1 MSTVVGPQTPPPPA
15 EQDDPWRIGWRYVRR
30 EGPDGQVKV
39 ERVPLRQED
48 LLYPE
53 EEDFIVENPAH
64 EDICAYLRGALFQHL
79 TGQAGVVVLHDCR
92 VDWGAAGVQP
102 LGPDFSVFDNV
113 HVPWD
118 HNRGTFHVAALGAR
132 PLLVVEVTSPTTRDV
147 DLDEKVDLYF
157 RANIPFYAIVDPRPH
172 PTGGR
177 EVRLIGYRMDTRNHQ
192 GYFRAPP
199 DDHGRLWLETIRL
212 WLSGEGEY
220 VVCFNERGER
230 LIDLP
235 DALRAVEAAT
245 LRAETAEARATA
257 AEVRAK
263 ELEAEMQRF
272 RGEAKGGPPNPAAP

>member
-30 EGPDGQVKV
+30 EGPDGQMKV
-39 ERVPLRQED
+39 ERVPLHQED
-48 LLYPE
+48 LLHPE

-64 EDICAYLRGALFQHL
+64 DDICAYLRGALLQHL
-79 TGQAGVVVLHDCR
+79 AGKSGMVVLHDCR
-92 VDWGAAGVQP
+92 VDWGVAGVQP
-102 LGPDFSVFDNV
+102 LCPDFSVFGNV

-118 HNRGTFHVAALGAR
+118 RNRGTFEVAALGAR
-132 PLLVVEVTSPTTRDV
+132 PLLAVEVTSPTTRDV

-157 RANIPFYAIVDPRPH
+157 RANIPFYAIVDSRPH

-177 EVRLIGYRMDTRNHQ
+177 EIRLIGYRLDTKNHQ
-192 GYFRAPP
+192 GYFRAPT

-212 WLSGEGEY
+212 WLAAVGEH

-245 LRAETAEARATA
+245 ARADAAEA
-257 AEVRAK
+257 RAK
-263 ELEAEMQRF
+263 ELEAELQRL
-272 RGEAKGGPPNPAAP
+272 RSGGAGGPPNPAAP